1 MAKKKGEVSTF
12 EPKNTKSG
20 KKRPTASG
28 LIALA
33 VIVLVIAY
41 FVVSGIKI
49 IKLNQEKEEAEA
61 QLEEKMDRWVYLNDL
76 AEKIEKQNQK

>member
-28 LIALA
+28 LID
-33 VIVLVIAY
+33 VTEM
-41 FVVSGIKI
+41 SRE
-49 IKLNQEKEEAEA
+49 QEKLKKREKRRKKREAE
-61 QLEEKMDRWVYLNDL
+61 EKEIM
-76 AEKIEKQNQK
+76 EG

>member
-49 IKLNQEKEEAEA
+49 IKLNQERKK
-61 QLEEKMDRWVYLNDL
+61 QKPGSRNCFTHRRTYWLNTKTL
-76 AEKIEKQNQK
+76 ILHNI

>member
-49 IKLNQEKEEAEA
+49 IKLNQEKEAISEKLLELMELWEKLSEA
-61 QLEEKMDRWVYLNDL
+61 N
-76 AEKIEKQNQK
+76 